1 MFQKYKY
8 VLAVYREGSF
18 TGAAQKLFISQ
29 PSLSVAIRSVE
40 REIGAP
46 LFERS
51 GSGAVPTE
59 MGEAYIAAAR
69 KMLAAEAEF
78 EKQRLDIQGLQTGK
92 LVVGGSNYLVSY
104 VLPGIITEFRSR
116 HPHVEITLAEANSGR
131 LRELLHGEEVDLV
144 IDNFEEGSDLYEKYP
159 LADEQILLCVPGDRP
174 VHRGLEPFRIR
185 PEEIFDGSIDLGAV
199 PAVDMAHFGAEPFVL
214 LKEGNDMHRRATAIF
229 EECSMLPQVIF
240 RVDQLNI
247 ACALAESG
255 MGACFVTDTL
265 FRYRRHTENVVLYK
279 PATAWAVRELYVAH
293 KKRRYRTKAMAE
305 LIKIAQERIKNP
317 RVP

>member
-92 LVVGGSNYLVSY
+92 LVVGGSNYLVSC
-104 VLPGIITEFRSR
+104 PGSSRSFAAAIPMWRSR
-116 HPHVEITLAEANSGR
+116 WPRPIPAVCGSCSTGRRWIWSSITLKRGATFMRN
-131 LRELLHGEEVDLV
+131 
-144 IDNFEEGSDLYEKYP
+144 IP
-159 LADEQILLCVPGDRP
+159 LPMSR
-174 VHRGLEPFRIR
+174 F
-185 PEEIFDGSIDLGAV
+185 F
-199 PAVDMAHFGAEPFVL
+199 F
-214 LKEGNDMHRRATAIF
+214 
-229 EECSMLPQVIF
+229 
-240 RVDQLNI
+240 
-247 ACALAESG
+247 AC
-255 MGACFVTDTL
+255 
-265 FRYRRHTENVVLYK
+265 
-279 PATAWAVRELYVAH
+279 PATARFTGGWSPSGSG
-293 KKRRYRTKAMAE
+293 RRRFLTAA
-305 LIKIAQERIKNP
+305 
-317 RVP
+317 